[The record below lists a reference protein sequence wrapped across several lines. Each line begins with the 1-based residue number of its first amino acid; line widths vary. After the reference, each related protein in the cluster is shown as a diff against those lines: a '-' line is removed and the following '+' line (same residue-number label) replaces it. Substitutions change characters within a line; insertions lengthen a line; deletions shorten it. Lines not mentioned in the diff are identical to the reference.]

1 MKVKA
6 VISAALLCA
15 FAISASGCDGADI
28 GTDNLIRPPKT
39 VGDEAEIEQLI
50 ADTAG
55 SGYTLKYP
63 KSGNYR
69 SAIVMKDLD
78 NDGTDEAIAFYR
90 TPNETKAEV
99 HMLVMYCSNDEWK
112 LSENCAL
119 DATDVDCVDFADV
132 TGSGTL
138 EILSGYTTYNS
149 SINNLD
155 CHSYSN
161 GKTNRLTVESSYS
174 SF

>member
-55 SGYTLKYP
+55 SGYTLRYP
-63 KSGNYR
+63 KSGKTLTMT
-69 SAIVMKDLD
+69 V
-78 NDGTDEAIAFYR
+78 
-90 TPNETKAEV
+90 PTKQLLFTA
-99 HMLVMYCSNDEWK
+99 
-112 LSENCAL
+112 
-119 DATDVDCVDFADV
+119 
-132 TGSGTL
+132 
-138 EILSGYTTYNS
+138 
-149 SINNLD
+149 
-155 CHSYSN
+155 
-161 GKTNRLTVESSYS
+161 RLTKPKRKCICL
-174 SF
+174 

>member
-55 SGYTLKYP
+55 SG
-63 KSGNYR
+63 
-69 SAIVMKDLD
+69 
-78 NDGTDEAIAFYR
+78 
-90 TPNETKAEV
+90 
-99 HMLVMYCSNDEWK
+99 
-112 LSENCAL
+112 
-119 DATDVDCVDFADV
+119 
-132 TGSGTL
+132 
-138 EILSGYTTYNS
+138 
-149 SINNLD
+149 
-155 CHSYSN
+155 
-161 GKTNRLTVESSYS
+161 
-174 SF
+174 

>member
-69 SAIVMKDLD
+69 RAIVIV
-78 NDGTDEAIAFYR
+78 TASFRRVEALR
-90 TPNETKAEV
+90 
-99 HMLVMYCSNDEWK
+99 K
-112 LSENCAL
+112 LRL
-119 DATDVDCVDFADV
+119 RR
-132 TGSGTL
+132 
-138 EILSGYTTYNS
+138 
-149 SINNLD
+149 
-155 CHSYSN
+155 
-161 GKTNRLTVESSYS
+161 NRC
-174 SF
+174 

>member
-69 SAIVMKDLD
+69 SAIVYESTFD
-78 NDGTDEAIAFYR
+78 NDGTDEAIAFY
-90 TPNETKAEV
+90 PHA
-99 HMLVMYCSNDEWK
+99 
-112 LSENCAL
+112 
-119 DATDVDCVDFADV
+119 
-132 TGSGTL
+132 
-138 EILSGYTTYNS
+138 
-149 SINNLD
+149 
-155 CHSYSN
+155 
-161 GKTNRLTVESSYS
+161 
-174 SF
+174 